1 MENVMSIRKLFVLM
15 LSVASLSACAKK
27 EGETAVGRGA
37 GAAAPTIAWAESV
50 GIKVANGTVSAQA
63 SQQSLF
69 QDGVAGFV
77 DAQLPPEF
85 LGFVSATASNGT
97 GFFFAGKVE
106 LQTGVLN
113 PAASSAR
120 ISVRTDSKLYVE
132 IRDEFTGRPD
142 STGKPVDP
150 IVRGFQSAS
159 GYVQGNRAYLKFT
172 DKYGSVELDG
182 TFNATTFIG
191 TFSYDNLLSE
201 GGSGGP
207 AAGVVGQLQV
217 PTCQFFRCQ

>member
-1 MENVMSIRKLFVLM
+1 MENVMSIRKLFVLI
-15 LSVASLSACAKK
+15 LSVVSLSACAKK

-50 GIKVANGTVSAQA
+50 GIKVANGTVSAPS

-77 DAQLPPEF
+77 DAQLPAEF
-85 LGFVSATASNGT
+85 LGFVSSTASNGT
-97 GFFFAGKVE
+97 GFFFGAKVE

-113 PAASSAR
+113 PSASSAR
-120 ISVRTDSKLYVE
+120 INVRTDSKLYIE

-142 STGKPVDP
+142 ASGKPVDP
-150 IVRGFQSAS
+150 IVRGFSASS
-159 GYVQGNRAYLKFT
+159 GYVQGNSAYLKFT
-172 DKYGSVELDG
+172 DKYGSVEMDG
-182 TFNATTFIG
+182 TFNGTTFIG
-191 TFSYDNLLSE
+191 TFSYDNLLTAGE
-201 GGSGGP
+201 SGRT
-207 AAGVVGQLQV
+207 AAGVVGQFQV